1 MVFTEGD
8 QPGQNYF
15 DFQAYLAQP
24 LPAEV
29 AGYQQTIDFGVNN
42 FNNFFKFIIPDV
54 VDALIDKGIFKAT
67 VRGNYGRDMSMR
79 EYYDIAYAPQDE
91 EGAAMKRAC
100 QLFRELQQKHPEV
113 YEYMLQTYIADA
125 IVGATKVFT
134 WPDMDLVI
142 TGRERLLEDS
152 YREEMIARAEA
163 LSEEEREG
171 IYYRSVWSEAFFY
184 EKIKNQLAKEG
195 IDPLILKG

>member
-79 EYYDIAYAPQDE
+79 ENYDIPYARQDE
-91 EGAAMKRAC
+91 ECAAMKSAC
-100 QLFRELQQKHPEV
+100 QLFRELQQNVSEV
-113 YEYMLQTYIADA
+113 YEDMLQT
-125 IVGATKVFT
+125 
-134 WPDMDLVI
+134 
-142 TGRERLLEDS
+142 
-152 YREEMIARAEA
+152 
-163 LSEEEREG
+163 
-171 IYYRSVWSEAFFY
+171 
-184 EKIKNQLAKEG
+184 
-195 IDPLILKG
+195 ILPHA